1 MTGKMKTIPKS
12 FLISLFLI
20 IILIATRF
28 VVIPWSNIIVIAD
41 GLFLLI
47 LSVLQ
52 AMESIRF
59 KKILAETSDILSQ
72 GNERDFSVLQSK
84 EKNIINHKI
93 FNLIEQLEDSVKQ
106 AYSMFYEK
114 EKLAGEVEN
123 YKKLFENV
131 QNSLNRQVIDIK
143 SPIAENND
151 VLEGLL
157 SDFKILLESL
167 DKEEKSIDTLFGT
180 YTGNE
185 ENSDAINHSIEETK
199 AISNREINRSE
210 ILIEK
215 ISSLSEKADN
225 SDEQLS
231 VIFKGIDNIREVT
244 DIINDVA
251 EKASILSLNAAIES
265 AHAGEA
271 GKGFAVVAEE
281 VGVLADS
288 TAEHAENINK
298 ALYSVTD
305 LINEN
310 IQSEELELNSY
321 PELLHDAR
329 EIHRAFQTIIELLS
343 TISNVKKPDQMNIQQ
358 IITIDRSK
366 DKKTISEGIK
376 NLSRI
381 KREMEQSIEK
391 VGRLAILQRETVT
404 KKESIPKTKIHETS
418 VKPIHPETPMDV
430 DN

>member
-1 MTGKMKTIPKS
+1 MKTIPKS

-28 VVIPWSNIIVIAD
+28 VLIPWSNIIVIAD

-52 AMESIRF
+52 ALESIRF

-106 AYSMFYEK
+106 SDTMFDEK

-123 YKKLFENV
+123 YRKLFENI

-143 SPIAENND
+143 NPIAEYND

-167 DKEEKSIDTLFGT
+167 DKEEKSIDSLFGT
-180 YTGNE
+180 YAGNE
-185 ENSDAINHSIEETK
+185 ENSDAINQSIEETK

-210 ILIEK
+210 LLIEK
-215 ISSLSEKADN
+215 ISSLSDKADN

-310 IQSEELELNSY
+310 IQSEEQELNSY

-329 EIHRAFQTIIELLS
+329 EIHKAFHTITELLS
-343 TISNVKKPDQMNIQQ
+343 TLSNMKKPDQMNIQQ
-358 IITIDRSK
+358 IRTIDRSK
-366 DKKTISEGIK
+366 DIKTISEGIK
-376 NLSRI
+376 ILSHI
-381 KREMEQSIEK
+381 KKEMEQSIEK
-391 VGRLAILQRETVT
+391 VGRLAILQRETVI
-404 KKESIPKTKIHETS
+404 KKEPGPKRKIHETS
-418 VKPIHPETPMDV
+418 VKPVHPETPMDF